1 MDNLVVIIPITN
13 NSPSTYEE
21 AAKAINS
28 LIPEA
33 QAEIKGE
40 IYVSQLSMS
49 VSFGRNSTEY
59 WEATSSESYY
69 DLVHGSENN
78 NHIRIILKKLCIA
91 LGASE
96 CWYKSEMTYT
106 DWEDT
111 VSDEHPISITNDI
124 NKNCVEYRD
133 ILSPEFLLPDNHPF
147 LHDDFLD
154 IINT

>member
-1 MDNLVVIIPITN
+1 MDNIVVIIPITN
-13 NSPSTYEE
+13 NSPSTYAE

-33 QAEIKGE
+33 QTKIRGE
-40 IYVSQLSMS
+40 IYISLLSMS
-49 VSFGRNSTEY
+49 ISYGRNSTEY
-59 WEATSSESYY
+59 WEVISSESYY
-69 DLVHGSENN
+69 DLILGSENV
-78 NHIRIILKKLCIA
+78 NHIRTIFKKICIA

-111 VSDEHPISITNDI
+111 VSDEHPISIANDI

-133 ILSPEFLLPDNHPF
+133 ILSPEFSLPDNHPF

>member
-1 MDNLVVIIPITN
+1 
-13 NSPSTYEE
+13 
-21 AAKAINS
+21 
-28 LIPEA
+28 
-33 QAEIKGE
+33 
-40 IYVSQLSMS
+40 
-49 VSFGRNSTEY
+49 
-59 WEATSSESYY
+59 
-69 DLVHGSENN
+69 
-78 NHIRIILKKLCIA
+78 
-91 LGASE
+91 
-96 CWYKSEMTYT
+96 MTYT

>member
-33 QAEIKGE
+33 QAEIRGE
-40 IYVSQLSMS
+40 IFVPLLSMS
-49 VSFGRNSTEY
+49 VSYGRNSTEY
-59 WEATSSESYY
+59 WEAISSESYY
-69 DLVHGSENN
+69 DFVHGSENI

-96 CWYKSEMTYT
+96 CW
-106 DWEDT
+106 
-111 VSDEHPISITNDI
+111 
-124 NKNCVEYRD
+124 
-133 ILSPEFLLPDNHPF
+133 
-147 LHDDFLD
+147 
-154 IINT
+154 